1 MKFRVHLK
9 DPDVLH
15 DEIDDAMKK
24 DPSLAAIADKDER
37 DAVKEIRRE
46 KLHELCRQWFEY
58 SEYLTVEIDTEAKTC
73 TVVPVGK

>member
-1 MKFRVHLK
+1 VKFRVYLK

-15 DEIDDAMKK
+15 EAIDDAMEK
-24 DPSLAAIADKDER
+24 DPSLVAIADSDER
-37 DAVKEIRRE
+37 EAVEKIRRE

-58 SEYLTVEIDTEAKTC
+58 AEYLTVEVDTEAKTC